1 MFYGYNQHVPA
12 ASRACDVPAKEVIM
26 NRLWLLI
33 LAGGLWMSVT
43 GIQAADEAKKPG
55 DKTAVE
61 TPLKGEMKSLKG
73 EKIDLADYRGK
84 VVMIVNTASYC
95 ANTPQYGDLEQLWK
109 KYGEKGFVVLGFPA
123 NEFGKQEPG
132 SDAEIAEF
140 CTKNYRVS
148 FPMFS
153 KIVVKGE
160 GKAPLYEYLTSK
172 KTNPKFS
179 GEITWNFEKFL
190 VGRDGKVAARFKPGM
205 KPQTDQIVR
214 AIETELE
221 KKAD

>member
-1 MFYGYNQHVPA
+1 
-12 ASRACDVPAKEVIM
+12 M
-26 NRLWLLI
+26 NKLWFLVLL
-33 LAGGLWMSVT
+33 GGLWIMADSSS
-43 GIQAADEAKKPG
+43 AADAPGAKSEAKSEAKAA
-55 DKTAVE
+55 D
-61 TPLKGEMKSLKG
+61 TPLQGVMKSLKG
-73 EKIDLADYRGK
+73 EKVDLADYRGK

-95 ANTPQYGDLEQLWK
+95 GNTPQYGDLEQLWK

-140 CTKNYRVS
+140 CTKNYRVT

-160 GKAPLYEYLTSK
+160 GKAPLYQYLTSK
-172 KTNPKFS
+172 TTNPKFA

-190 VGRDGKVAARFKPGM
+190 IGRDGKVAARFKPGL
-205 KPQTDQIVR
+205 KPQTNEVVQ
-214 AIETELE
+214 AIESELE